1 MSSSLYELGLKK
13 KKKAEKRLD
22 VPVFPLK
29 KEFSVEEEAVQ
40 KKDNNN
46 YGKFKEGI

>member
-1 MSSSLYELGLKK
+1 MSSSLYELGFKK

-29 KEFSVEEEAVQ
+29 KEAQRGEAVQ
-40 KKDNNN
+40 KKDNNNN